1 MPSTTSSAMQMPR
14 EPAPAAFP
22 TERTSTE
29 QPRPVQPMTMEQPE
43 MSMRGGKDGGVR
55 KTNSSFDSAVFT
67 NILKAICCGIC
78 AGLCCFECLDCCC

>member
-22 TERTSTE
+22 AERTSTE

-55 KTNSSFDSAVFT
+55 TTNSLNSATLTDILPRLFAVVSALVFAVS
-67 NILKAICCGIC
+67 NA
-78 AGLCCFECLDCCC
+78 